1 MKRGPIAALLL
12 LVAAAAALAQQRPL
26 TITGINPSGTN
37 VSAARQIVIQ
47 FNRAVVPIGR
57 MDRTAA
63 EIPVEITP
71 ALACQWRWLDTSALA
86 CQLGDGQELRLATRY
101 TIAVNPGIRAE
112 DGATTAAVFRREFVT
127 ERPRVGYAGFATW
140 RSPGTPVI
148 RAIFTQPVSQSSVR
162 EHVYLMLADIRSE
175 RIHLDV
181 RADEETREAPR
192 FIRPPGERVLLDFGE
207 RQRAR
212 TDDQVTEVNGEEARR
227 IWLLSP
233 PQDLPL
239 DATVRLMV
247 EPGLVP
253 AEGDELGDESR
264 VVVEFATFPEFRFLG
279 VVCAPFAERGP
290 PIFLS
295 VGGASGFGE
304 CNPLRGVGLSFSA
317 PVAASQVKEHVT
329 IAPDLAGGRPDYDP
343 WANLHD
349 HTLLNW
355 PHERGR
361 HYTIYLPERLKA
373 AEPYTLSAAAV
384 EQGLEDEFGRSS
396 LPRSTSRFARA
407 IVHPTSRACIRLQ
420 CSSRA

>member
-63 EIPVEITP
+63 EIPIEITP

-86 CQLGDGQELRLATRY
+86 CQLGDGEELRLATRY
-101 TIAVNPGIRAE
+101 TIVVNPGIRAE
-112 DGATTAAVFRREFVT
+112 DGATTAGVLRREFVT

-148 RAIFTQPVSQSSVR
+148 RAVFTQPVSQSSVR

-192 FIRPPGERVLLDFGE
+192 FIPAAG
-207 RQRAR
+207 RAR
-212 TDDQVTEVNGEEARR
+212 SARLRRAAARAHRRSGHRSERRRSTQNLAAVASARAAARCARALDGRARSRARR
-227 IWLLSP
+227 RRRARRRIARRRRVRDVPRVSVSRRRLRAVRRARAADLL
-233 PQDLPL
+233 
-239 DATVRLMV
+239 VR
-247 EPGLVP
+247 
-253 AEGDELGDESR
+253 R
-264 VVVEFATFPEFRFLG
+264 R
-279 VVCAPFAERGP
+279 R
-290 PIFLS
+290 
-295 VGGASGFGE
+295 SGFGE

-317 PVAASQVKEHVT
+317 PVLASQVKEHVDDRCPISRAGEPTT
-329 IAPDLAGGRPDYDP
+329 I
-343 WANLHD
+343 
-349 HTLLNW
+349 
-355 PHERGR
+355 RGR
-361 HYTIYLPERLKA
+361 TVRDH
-373 AEPYTLSAAAV
+373 
-384 EQGLEDEFGRSS
+384 S
-396 LPRSTSRFARA
+396 L
-407 IVHPTSRACIRLQ
+407 LD
-420 CSSRA
+420 